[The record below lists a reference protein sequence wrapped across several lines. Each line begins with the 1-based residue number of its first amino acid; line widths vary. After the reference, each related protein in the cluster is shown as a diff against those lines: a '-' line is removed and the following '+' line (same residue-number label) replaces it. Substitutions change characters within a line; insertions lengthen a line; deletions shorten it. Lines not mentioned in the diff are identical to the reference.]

1 MIVTRNGYG
10 ISNVVV
16 STVLGIDGN
25 GILPLEIISPAY
37 RKCIRIVR
45 KSGTTVLGKSFTHQK
60 RIGNFIFC
68 KPWTRKYIQTLEEDG
83 MLNAYG
89 LTNGGAEREIPKI
102 IGSLAK
108 GNKIIPNVY
117 LDFSEGSEGMEDAFQ
132 QAKKVLVDMHTNV
145 FVYGY
150 YATEFN
156 FSCPNDKK
164 DIVKNVQGAIYICR
178 KIRKLFPGLT
188 TIAKISYVHPY
199 ELAEE
204 LEKAGVDIIHA
215 INTIPWKIVYP
226 DKISPL
232 ADVGGGGVSGGP
244 AKDLSLKYNR
254 ELRKRIK
261 IPIIMGCGVT
271 SLDDVERFE
280 GIGANSVSMC
290 TIVRRNPEEAIK
302 IIRIKNMGGER

>member
-1 MIVTRNGYG
+1 MIITRNGYA
-10 ISNVVV
+10 ISNIVV
-16 STVLGIDGN
+16 STVLGINGN

-37 RKCIRIVR
+37 RKFIRIVR
-45 KSGTTVLGKSFTHQK
+45 ESKTTAMGKSFTHRK
-60 RIGNFIFC
+60 RIGNFIFW
-68 KPWTRKYIQTLEEDG
+68 KPRTWKYIQTLEEDG

-89 LTNGGAEREIPKI
+89 LTNEGAEMEIPKI
-102 IGSLAK
+102 IGSMAK
-108 GNKIIPNVY
+108 GNKVILNIY
-117 LDFSEGSEGMEDAFQ
+117 LDFSEGMEVALQ
-132 QAKKVLVDMHTNV
+132 RAKKVLTDMHTNV
-145 FVYGY
+145 FVSGH
-150 YATEFN
+150 YAAEFN

-188 TIAKISYVHPY
+188 IIAKISYVHPY

-232 ADVGGGGVSGGP
+232 ANVGGGGVSGGP

-271 SLDDVERFE
+271 SLDDVEKFDD
-280 GIGANSVSMC
+280 IGANSVSMC
-290 TIVRRNPEEAIK
+290 TIVRRNPEEAMR